1 MSEHVIRLNYQD
13 LEENA
18 GGEDARKATKPAV
31 TAAGATVNWRK
42 QTKWDS

>member
-1 MSEHVIRLNYQD
+1 MSEHVIMLNYQD

-18 GGEDARKATKPAV
+18 GGVDARKATKPAV
-31 TAAGATVNWRK
+31 TAAGAVVNWRK

>member
-1 MSEHVIRLNYQD
+1 

-18 GGEDARKATKPAV
+18 GGQDAQKATKPAV
-31 TAAGATVNWRK
+31 TAAGAAVIWRK